1 MATVVGVLAPS
12 SERTR
17 TRGVSSFLFNS
28 TGDLVDLAVLRR
40 LSFVVSPGR
49 PRSAL
54 TTRDRGTTTVGV
66 VSAITLR
73 PRKNYTAISPFVYLK
88 THGQVKQWKGT
99 AWASL
104 RCREKSILPFL
115 LRAIQ

>member
-1 MATVVGVLAPS
+1 MVATVVGVLAPS

-17 TRGVSSFLFNS
+17 TRGVSSFLLNS

-54 TTRDRGTTTVGV
+54 TTRDRDSIPVGEY
-66 VSAITLR
+66 SQR
-73 PRKNYTAISPFVYLK
+73 
-88 THGQVKQWKGT
+88 
-99 AWASL
+99 
-104 RCREKSILPFL
+104 LPFAFV
-115 LRAIQ
+115 RIT

>member
-1 MATVVGVLAPS
+1 MLAPS

-17 TRGVSSFLFNS
+17 TRGISSFLLNS

-49 PRSAL
+49 PRSVL
-54 TTRDRGTTTVGV
+54 TTRDRDSTTFGA

-73 PRKNYTAISPFVYLK
+73 LRKKYIAISPFV
-88 THGQVKQWKGT
+88 
-99 AWASL
+99 
-104 RCREKSILPFL
+104 
-115 LRAIQ
+115 